1 MTPLTH
7 YRSEAG
13 RQALMEFYDRV
24 LARWPVAYQTLMV
37 ETRFGETHVIASGD
51 PLNPPLIL
59 LHGATSN
66 AATWAGDVAAYA
78 AAYRVYAVDLV
89 GEPGKSAPTRPPY
102 EGADLTDWLEEV
114 RIGLQIGPVMLIGLS
129 LGGWMTLKYA
139 IAYPQNVAA
148 MVLLTPAGLVAPNAA
163 FFRRM
168 LLLFLLG
175 RWGQRRAVQML
186 FGDIPVIDM
195 TVGGMTLI
203 VRHFKPRRDDVP
215 LFRDDELASLKTP
228 ALFIGGEKDDLLD
241 TRAGSNRLKSAMPQL
256 EVILLPG
263 VGHAVVGVA
272 DQAMRFLTSHTIQA
286 A

>member
-13 RQALMEFYDRV
+13 RQALMDFYDRV
-24 LARWPVAYQTLMV
+24 LAHWPVAYQTQRV

-89 GEPGKSAPTRPPY
+89 GEPGKSGPARPPY
-102 EGADLTDWLEEV
+102 EGTAFPDWLEDV
-114 RIGLQIGPVMLIGLS
+114 RVGLHIESVTLVGLS
-129 LGGWMTLKYA
+129 LGGWLALKYA

-148 MVLLTPAGLVAPNAA
+148 LVLLTPAGLVPPNAA

-175 RWGQRRAVQML
+175 RWGQRRAVQMM
-186 FGDIPVIDM
+186 FADVPVIDM
-195 TVGGMTLI
+195 TVDGMALI

-215 LFRDDELASLKTP
+215 LFRDEELATIKVP

-241 TRAGSNRLKSAMPQL
+241 ARVGSNRLKAVMPQL
-256 EVILLPG
+256 EVRLLPG

-272 DQAMRFLTSHTIQA
+272 DVAMGFLTSTLA
-286 A
+286 RPA